1 MTVANAD
8 DRWRNMSAV
17 EFELAV
23 RAALAYGAHL
33 VARKLAFIGAGLYPN
48 NSQLQKMAHI
58 LAPPRTIRT
67 DIPPESEDK

>member
-48 NSQLQKMAHI
+48 NSQLQKNI